1 MRVTANQTWQT
12 NLKKIINK
20 VRVRT
25 GITCIPDIF
34 NKMKWKLA
42 LKVIFKQKKVCHSPL
57 SDRMSG
63 RGSREL
69 KRGGRNRAKNP
80 WCFLQRCS
88 RSVWFL
94 AVGRELAGCAL
105 NTASVPN
112 QTSTSELPC
121 VQLTGAL
128 QVRFLNKN
136 IMLSDTSVA
145 TVPVRMF
152 LICFSSCGLKHGS
165 TRPKVHGNDCRQCL
179 PDSLTQVSRSHR
191 SSPDQRM

>member
-1 MRVTANQTWQT
+1 
-12 NLKKIINK
+12 
-20 VRVRT
+20 
-25 GITCIPDIF
+25 
-34 NKMKWKLA
+34 
-42 LKVIFKQKKVCHSPL
+42 
-57 SDRMSG
+57 MSG

-80 WCFLQRCS
+80 WCFLQRYS

-112 QTSTSELPC
+112 RTPTSKWPC
-121 VQLTGAL
+121 IQLTGAL

-136 IMLSDTSVA
+136 IMLPSALSDTLVA
-145 TVPVRMF
+145 TVPVRML
-152 LICFSSCGLKHGS
+152 LICFSSCGLKHAS
-165 TRPKVHGNDCRQCL
+165 TRPKVHGNDCRRCL